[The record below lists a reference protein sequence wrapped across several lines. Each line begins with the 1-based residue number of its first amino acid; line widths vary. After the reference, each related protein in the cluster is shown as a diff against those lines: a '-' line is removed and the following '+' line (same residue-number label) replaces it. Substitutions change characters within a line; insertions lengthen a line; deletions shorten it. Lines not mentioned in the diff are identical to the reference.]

1 MGQRSRS
8 GGWFVAL
15 GALVS
20 KKARRW
26 DVSWM
31 FLACFVGLVAAR
43 VVWLGQSPQVL
54 LHQLQSGA
62 LLLFTFFMISDPM
75 TIPNRRAAR
84 LLYAAVVALAA
95 CGWQYGLFKPNA
107 LVWALFLCTP
117 LVPLLD
123 RVLPAA
129 RFQWRPPGQSRSSH
143 AARPTLLPSRADR
156 LQRSLLASAGLGEGW
171 VRRASATRIASQIPA
186 FGYHIT

>member
-1 MGQRSRS
+1 M
-8 GGWFVAL
+8 
-15 GALVS
+15 
-20 KKARRW
+20 
-26 DVSWM
+26 
-31 FLACFVGLVAAR
+31 
-43 VVWLGQSPQVL
+43 L

-62 LLLFTFFMISDPM
+62 LLLFAFFMISDPM

-117 LVPLLD
+117 LVLLLD

-129 RFQWRPPGQSRSSH
+129 RFQWKPPPGQSGGSG
-143 AARPTLLPSRADR
+143 A
-156 LQRSLLASAGLGEGW
+156 SLLG
-171 VRRASATRIASQIPA
+171 
-186 FGYHIT
+186 